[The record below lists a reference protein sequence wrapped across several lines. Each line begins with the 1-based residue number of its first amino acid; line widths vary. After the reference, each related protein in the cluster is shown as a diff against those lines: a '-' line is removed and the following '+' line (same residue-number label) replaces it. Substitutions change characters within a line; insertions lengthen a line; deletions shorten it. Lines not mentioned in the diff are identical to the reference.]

1 MSGIELRPFLKWAGG
16 KRQLISQ
23 IKPYIPN
30 EFNTYYEPFVGAGAI
45 LFDLAPNKAIVND
58 KNGELVNVYRE
69 IKNNLEELI
78 RNLEIHLDKHSE
90 EYYYEIRA
98 KDRIESYNLWT
109 DAQKA
114 ARFIYLNRTCYNG
127 LYRVNSKGFFN
138 VPFGKYKNPKIVD
151 VELLSEVS
159 RYLNENHIFILNGD
173 FETALTS
180 AKINDFVYIDPP
192 YDPVS
197 TTAAFTSYSNDG
209 FNKEDQIRLK
219 ELFDNLNARGCKVL
233 LSNSNTEFINDL
245 YKDYK
250 IELVTAAR
258 NINSVASKRGK
269 VYEVLVMNY

>member
-1 MSGIELRPFLKWAGG
+1 MSGIELKPFLKWAGG

-23 IKPYIPN
+23 INPYIPN
-30 EFNTYYEPFVGAGAI
+30 DFNTYYEPFVGAGAI
-45 LFDLAPNKAIVND
+45 LFDLAPDKAIVND
-58 KNGELVNVYRE
+58 KNEELVNVYRE

-78 RNLEIHLDKHSE
+78 RNLEIHLEKHSE

-98 KDRIESYNLWT
+98 KDRVESYNLWT
-109 DAQKA
+109 DSQKA

-127 LYRVNSKGFFN
+127 LYRVNSKGYFN
-138 VPFGKYKNPKIVD
+138 VPFGKYKNPKILD
-151 VELLSEVS
+151 VELLSAVS
-159 RYLNENHIFILNGD
+159 QYLNKNHIFILNGD
-173 FETALTS
+173 FENALTS
-180 AKINDFVYIDPP
+180 AKANDFIYIDPP

-197 TTAAFTSYSNDG
+197 NTAAFTSYSNDG
-209 FNKEDQIRLK
+209 FNKMDQIRLK
-219 ELFDNLNARGCKVL
+219 ELFDDLNARGCKVL

-258 NINSVASKRGK
+258 NINSIASKRGK